1 MQQENQQR
9 KQSIHEA
16 TYSLL
21 KRLSAQ
27 IEPMAKLTGGDPNQ
41 PEAIDTMIRLQEA
54 TVLAVDRIHER
65 LERLE
70 SRLSQPPPRR

>member
-1 MQQENQQR
+1 MSDTPRQPPTVEQLVRFLIQQM
-9 KQSIHEA
+9 KPVS
-16 TYSLL
+16 
-21 KRLSAQ
+21 
-27 IEPMAKLTGGDPNQ
+27 KLANSMEDPNQ
-41 PEAIDTMIRLQEA
+41 SEAIDTMIRLQQE

>member
-1 MQQENQQR
+1 MQQDSQQR
-9 KQSIHEA
+9 KQNIHEA

-27 IEPMAKLTGGDPNQ
+27 IEPVSKLAGGDLTQ
-41 PEAIDTMIRLQEA
+41 PEAIDTMIRLLEE
-54 TVLAVDRIHER
+54 TVMAVNRVHER
-65 LERLE
+65 LEHLE